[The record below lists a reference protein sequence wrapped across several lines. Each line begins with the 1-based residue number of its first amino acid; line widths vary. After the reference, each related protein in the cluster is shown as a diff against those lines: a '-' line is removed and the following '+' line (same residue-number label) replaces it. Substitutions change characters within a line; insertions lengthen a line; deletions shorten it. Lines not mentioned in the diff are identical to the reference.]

1 MAIKNDDLLYIQRP
15 SGVDAGGYK
24 ITAGDLLNG
33 ASGGGSSVTVD
44 ETAPLNPAEG
54 DLWWADSDVD
64 EGGGRL
70 YVWTGD
76 EWVDTSL
83 PGGGAGEF
91 LSKTDD
97 DTAAGEITFEKKTE
111 HAGGVKVTGGSLAD
125 TMCGLTSENFPNRLN
140 FVNNSQTQLFINK
153 YGSII
158 SNAAINYETA
168 PTSSNRLVDA
178 SITTERNNGETF
190 NFRGFS
196 FGVTDF
202 SAPNGATAESVIGY
216 HCSNFQSSF
225 ADGELDL
232 AYGFKSE
239 VSNNTNGGRQ
249 CWNFYADGTAPNYF
263 KGLTQHA
270 GGVSATG
277 GTSIRAIFDTTTPN
291 WGGNQSAKFYAS
303 GNSDQIGHQGFTA
316 NDIGPGAD
324 GNAVGFYYQENT
336 ANSTHN
342 NYGFKANVFVNA
354 GAGENYAFYSEGD
367 APSYFKGNVTSDGTI
382 GFSGKF
388 SLRMDTDDPSA
399 FQTTYS
405 TDEEGNQVENQ
416 EYIGTTEDLLSIIK
430 DLRARVTQLEADHA
444 TMMNNNGGGY

>member
-1 MAIKNDDLLYIQRP
+1 MALQ
-15 SGVDAGGYK
+15 S
-24 ITAGDLLNG
+24 GDLFLVQR
-33 ASGGGSSVTVD
+33 GGTPFKIDYDNFKNSIGSSSVTVD

-97 DTAAGEITFEKKTE
+97 DTAAGAITFEELTTHE
-111 HAGGVKVTGGSLAD
+111 AGVHVTGGYFKKVLSDNTLENGANWIGFG
-125 TMCGLTSENFPNRLN
+125 TYKSGAPTTTAGNVKGFSASNLTNGTNVYGFHSDILSGPNRY
-140 FVNNSQTQLFINK
+140 T
-153 YGSII
+153 
-158 SNAAINYETA
+158 
-168 PTSSNRLVDA
+168 
-178 SITTERNNGETF
+178 
-190 NFRGFS
+190 
-196 FGVTDF
+196 
-202 SAPNGATAESVIGY
+202 
-216 HCSNFQSSF
+216 
-225 ADGELDL
+225 
-232 AYGFKSE
+232 
-239 VSNNTNGGRQ
+239 
-249 CWNFYADGTAPNYF
+249 FYAAGDAPNYF
-263 KGLTQHA
+263 AGLTQHA

>member
-97 DTAAGEITFEKKTE
+97 DTAAGEITFEKKTTHE
-111 HAGGVKVTGGSLAD
+111 AGVQVTGGRSDVTSGISFSD
-125 TMCGLTSENFPNRLN
+125 TNLLC
-140 FVNNSQTQLFINK
+140 
-153 YGSII
+153 I
-158 SNAAINYETA
+158 SNHSETDA
-168 PTSSNRLVDA
+168 PKGQMSFLPSGSSGNVQVSAENVSSDGADLWNLQ
-178 SITTERNNGETF
+178 SIWRQGNAGDKN
-190 NFRGFS
+190 
-196 FGVTDF
+196 
-202 SAPNGATAESVIGY
+202 IY
-216 HCSNFQSSF
+216 NFQSNII
-225 ADGELDL
+225 ADSGSTGIVRCYSADCSVQSTASEV
-232 AYGFKSE
+232 YGFFTKINKSTA
-239 VSNNTNGGRQ
+239 TNGAAYA
-249 CWNFYADGTAPNYF
+249 FYAEGDAPNYF
-263 KGLTQHA
+263 AGLTQHA